1 MLVRSSEQCSET
13 SPNTIFLFFLLG
25 FRVSCQPGL
34 LAGYLFAVLFGGVCG
49 QLAAWLY
56 GMFAGLLI
64 DGWMDARLA
73 ERSSTSPQGRFFFS
87 LSTFSFRNRLNVLY
101 NAYLPSP
108 EVNN

>member
-1 MLVRSSEQCSET
+1 M
-13 SPNTIFLFFLLG
+13 
-25 FRVSCQPGL
+25 

-56 GMFAGLLI
+56 GRFAGLLDGLI

-108 EVNN
+108 EVSN

>member
-1 MLVRSSEQCSET
+1 M
-13 SPNTIFLFFLLG
+13 LG

-34 LAGYLFAVLFGGVCG
+34 LAGYLFAVFVFLGVCG

-56 GMFAGLLI
+56 GRFAGLLDGLI

-73 ERSSTSPQGRFFFS
+73 ERSSNSPQGRFFFS

-108 EVNN
+108 EVSN